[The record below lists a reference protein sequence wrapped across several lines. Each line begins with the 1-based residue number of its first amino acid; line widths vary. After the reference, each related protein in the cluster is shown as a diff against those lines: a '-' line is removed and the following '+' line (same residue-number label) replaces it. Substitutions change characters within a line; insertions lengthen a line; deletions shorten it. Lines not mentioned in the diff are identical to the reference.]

1 VWYPVLQV
9 NPLRS
14 RKKPRVSS
22 WQPLVRAPGVTE
34 DAVFC
39 TTSIALRSGRSQSI
53 VALENVNGTSLKG
66 TPLPDES
73 DYRITDVEVG
83 EPSRGYSRA
92 QRGRRRAKY

>member
-1 VWYPVLQV
+1 MWHPVLQV

-14 RKKPRVSS
+14 RKSPA
-22 WQPLVRAPGVTE
+22 QPLVRAPGVTE
-34 DAVFC
+34 DAVFYA
-39 TTSIALRSGRSQSI
+39 TSIALRSGRSQSI

-73 DYRITDVEVG
+73 DYRITDVEAG

-92 QRGRRRAKY
+92 RRGRRRAKY